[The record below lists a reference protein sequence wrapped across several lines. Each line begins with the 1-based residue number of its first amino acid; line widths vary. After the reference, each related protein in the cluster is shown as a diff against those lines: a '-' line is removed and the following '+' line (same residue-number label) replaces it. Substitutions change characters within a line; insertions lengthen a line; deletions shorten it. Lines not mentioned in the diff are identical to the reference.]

1 MTQIADTQQAEV
13 RERAAAK
20 FHAFYNGLT
29 ADERQVF
36 ELDTRR
42 LLASREADTQGY
54 RIREVEKPVK
64 LPPAQPGGAGFILP
78 SIWLDTIY
86 DPDDGST
93 TPLNP
98 PG

>member
-1 MTQIADTQQAEV
+1 MTQIINQQQVEV

-20 FHAFYNGLT
+20 LQAFFDGLT
-29 ADERQVF
+29 EDERLVL
-36 ELDTRR
+36 EAGMRR
-42 LLASREADTQGY
+42 LLAGQDMDTQGY
-54 RIREVEKPVK
+54 RIREERPVVVKP
-64 LPPAQPGGAGFILP
+64 PTQGGGGFLLP

-93 TPLNP
+93 SPLNP

>member
-1 MTQIADTQQAEV
+1 MSQVTSQQQTEV

-20 FHAFYNGLT
+20 FQVFYNSLT
-29 ADERQVF
+29 EDERHVF

-42 LLASREADTQGY
+42 LLAGQDMDTQGY

-64 LPPAQPGGAGFILP
+64 LPAGPPGGAGMILP

>member
-1 MTQIADTQQAEV
+1 MSQITDQQMEV

-20 FHAFYNGLT
+20 LRAFNDGLT
-29 ADERQVF
+29 ADERLVL
-36 ELDTRR
+36 ENGIRR
-42 LLASREADTQGY
+42 LLAGQDMDTQGY
-54 RIREVEKPVK
+54 RIREVERPVK
-64 LPPAQPGGAGFILP
+64 PPPATPGGAGFILP

>member
-1 MTQIADTQQAEV
+1 MTQNINQQQVEV
-13 RERAAAK
+13 RERAAMK
-20 FHAFYNGLT
+20 LQTFYDGLT
-29 ADERQVF
+29 EDERVVLEHSF
-36 ELDTRR
+36 RR
-42 LLASREADTQGY
+42 LLSGQDMDTQGY
-54 RIREVEKPVK
+54 RIREERLPKP
-64 LPPAQPGGAGFILP
+64 PPHTPGGGGFLLP